1 MAVAATTEFQPE
13 NESIEAYLERIEI
26 YFDVNG
32 VADDKKVSVF
42 LNALGGKTYTLLR
55 NLLAPAKLNTKSLND
70 LTTALNNHYAPK
82 RVVIAE
88 RFHFYRRNQAPGESI
103 AEFVAELRKLST
115 HCSFKDSQLEE
126 ALRDR
131 LVCGLRSVAT
141 QRRLLTE
148 AKLTFADALKT
159 AQGMEA
165 AERNAQTL
173 KESSD
178 AAVHYVR
185 KAPSGNAK
193 PSMKQV
199 SKTKTC
205 YRCGRAD
212 HQHSSCPFKDSKCHY
227 CKKTGHIASVCR
239 KKKAEQGQE
248 QHGKQQHRT
257 KYVAAEPQELS
268 SDSDTDSIPIKQL
281 RGGSKSRSSHPITV
295 QVQVNGKPI
304 QMELDTGAAVSV
316 ISEQLHKK
324 LFPDAK
330 LRPAHALLRTYT
342 GEPMA
347 VTGEMIAQVQYQSQS
362 CSLPLLVVGGEGPPL
377 FGRDWLKHVK
387 LDWQTIGL
395 TALSGGV
402 ARVQDLL
409 HKYPAVFSEKLGQMK
424 HHQATLHVPASAT
437 PVFCKARPVPFAL
450 KEAASKELDRLEQA
464 GIVEKVERS
473 DWAAPVVLVPKRDG
487 SIRLCGD
494 YKLTVNR
501 HLDVDQYPLP
511 IANDLFVSLTGG
523 KKFTKLDLAQAY
535 QQMAL
540 EEQSQT
546 YCTINTHQGLYRF
559 NRLPFGVASAP
570 AIFQRTMDTILQGIP
585 HVLCYIDDLL
595 ITGETEEEHLRNLE
609 EVLKRLQ
616 DHGIVLKKSK
626 CFFLQDSVEYL
637 GHIIDAEGLHT
648 SPKKVEAVLQ
658 APKPTN
664 QHQLRSFLGLL
675 QYYGKFLHNL
685 STLLSPLNALLQ
697 DTPWKWTKECDQ
709 AFIDAKSA
717 LASAAVLVHYNP
729 KLPLRLATDASAYG
743 IGAVISHMSAEGEER
758 PIAYASRTL
767 TAAEKS

>member
-1 MAVAATTEFQPE
+1 MAVAATTKMDEFQPE

-347 VTGEMIAQVQYQSQS
+347 VTG
-362 CSLPLLVVGGEGPPL
+362 
-377 FGRDWLKHVK
+377 
-387 LDWQTIGL
+387 
-395 TALSGGV
+395 
-402 ARVQDLL
+402 
-409 HKYPAVFSEKLGQMK
+409 
-424 HHQATLHVPASAT
+424 
-437 PVFCKARPVPFAL
+437 
-450 KEAASKELDRLEQA
+450 
-464 GIVEKVERS
+464 
-473 DWAAPVVLVPKRDG
+473 
-487 SIRLCGD
+487 
-494 YKLTVNR
+494 
-501 HLDVDQYPLP
+501 
-511 IANDLFVSLTGG
+511 
-523 KKFTKLDLAQAY
+523 
-535 QQMAL
+535 
-540 EEQSQT
+540 
-546 YCTINTHQGLYRF
+546 
-559 NRLPFGVASAP
+559 
-570 AIFQRTMDTILQGIP
+570 
-585 HVLCYIDDLL
+585 
-595 ITGETEEEHLRNLE
+595 
-609 EVLKRLQ
+609 
-616 DHGIVLKKSK
+616 
-626 CFFLQDSVEYL
+626 DS
-637 GHIIDAEGLHT
+637 
-648 SPKKVEAVLQ
+648 
-658 APKPTN
+658 
-664 QHQLRSFLGLL
+664 
-675 QYYGKFLHNL
+675 
-685 STLLSPLNALLQ
+685 
-697 DTPWKWTKECDQ
+697 
-709 AFIDAKSA
+709 
-717 LASAAVLVHYNP
+717 
-729 KLPLRLATDASAYG
+729 
-743 IGAVISHMSAEGEER
+743 
-758 PIAYASRTL
+758 
-767 TAAEKS
+767 